1 MEHDSLYKELFMIQ
15 NRKEGKI
22 DNSKAL
28 NVINKAAE
36 ELERIQALAVLLKKR
51 EMLKHKILRVKKDI
65 FIKSALLNTV
75 RSSSYKP
82 LIV

>member
-15 NRKEGKI
+15 NRKEEKI

-75 RSSSYKP
+75 RSSCYKP